1 MRTFPWSRRMYLD
14 ADMHSVIVAVSERY
28 DHSVYLPQIF
38 ESFPCEEYPSTD
50 FRAGLID
57 QV

>member
-1 MRTFPWSRRMYLD
+1 MYLD